1 MGEARISV
9 VVPVYNTEKY
19 LDQCVRSIV
28 NQTYG
33 NLQILL
39 IDDGS
44 TDSSA
49 QKCDAWA
56 EKDSR
61 ITVIHKANAGLGHT
75 RNTGIDHAAGEYICF
90 FDSDDYLAPDAIEK
104 AYERACF
111 AQAELVTFGFSTV
124 SEKGEVIWSQI
135 PSTGAITYQGSQ
147 VQTCFLPEL
156 IAPDPKGDGRQQFQM
171 SAWAMLL
178 SMDVIRRSGWRFV
191 SEREI
196 VAEDVYSLLELVSY
210 VDRVAVLP
218 EALYYYRTSEGSL
231 SRKYRPGRYKE
242 TAHFYQECI
251 RLCEQLR
258 YGEKI
263 MHRLCTPYLAF
274 TVTALKQEAAA
285 HDRKAAL
292 ARLRRV
298 IDDPLLQRVLQQIRH
313 DNMSIKKRI
322 LFRAMRRKRYG
333 LCYGLLAAQNARQ
346 NNRSKGM
353 KP

>member
-1 MGEARISV
+1 MGDSLICV
-9 VVPVYNTEKY
+9 VVPVYNTERY
-19 LDQCVRSIV
+19 LDQCIESIV
-28 NQTYG
+28 NQTYR

-61 ITVIHKANAGLGHT
+61 ITVIHKANAGLGHA

-104 AYERACF
+104 AYERACS

-124 SEKGEVIWSQI
+124 SENGEVIWSQI

-156 IAPDPKGDGRQQFQM
+156 IAPDPRGNSRQLFQM

-196 VAEDVYSLLELVSY
+196 VAEDVYSLLQLCSHL
-210 VDRVAVLP
+210 DRVAVLP
-218 EALYYYRTSEGSL
+218 EALYFYRTNEGSL
-231 SRKYRPGRYKE
+231 SRKYRPDRYE
-242 TAHFYQECI
+242 AISHFYQASI
-251 RLCEQLR
+251 RLCQRLQYSEEIR
-258 YGEKI
+258 
-263 MHRLCTPYLAF
+263 HRLCTPYLSF
-274 TVTALKQEAAA
+274 TITALKQEVAV
-285 HDRKAAL
+285 HDRKTAL
-292 ARLRRV
+292 SRLRVIIDDAQLQNILRRV
-298 IDDPLLQRVLQQIRH
+298 RRDKIGL
-313 DNMSIKKRI
+313 KKRI
-322 LFRAMRRKRYG
+322 LFWTMRNKHYG
-333 LCYGLLAAQNARQ
+333 LCYGLLAAKILRAR
-346 NNRSKGM
+346 K
-353 KP
+353 